1 MSGFA
6 EAEAHGAATIINAIA
21 TGRGAAF
28 GVSLWTK
35 ARVRLTD
42 DVGYVKAKI
51 ISDPTEDTL
60 LIKETALTVLHHFHV
75 KDKYGVDVE
84 TESNIPIARGMKS
97 SSVAA
102 NALILA
108 TVAAL
113 GAKLSDIE
121 VLNLSVEAAIKAKTT
136 ITGAFDDSCAS
147 FFGNIVI
154 TDNFKRRILKC
165 IDIEDNLEILF
176 QIPSK
181 KSYTY
186 TLDSSKMKCI
196 EPQVEVAFKEALLGN
211 YWTALTLN
219 GILYSTVL
227 GFDASIAVAALEAG
241 ALAAG
246 LSGKGPA
253 VVAVVQSDKAQ
264 DIMQAWHQYEG
275 RIVKTGVNTEKAKIT
290 RRE

>member
-35 ARVRLTD
+35 ARVKLTD

-51 ISDPTEDTL
+51 LSDPTEDTL
-60 LIKETALTVLHHFHV
+60 LIKETVLTVLHHFHL

-113 GAKLSDIE
+113 GAKLSDLE

-186 TLDSSKMKCI
+186 ALDSSKMKCI
-196 EPQVEVAFKEALLGN
+196 EPQVEVAFKEAFSGN

-253 VVAVVQSDKAQ
+253 VVAVVQNDKAQ
-264 DIMQAWHQYEG
+264 DIVHAWHQYEG
-275 RIVKTGVNTEKAKIT
+275 RIVKTGVNKEKAKVT

>member
-1 MSGFA
+1 MPGFA
-6 EAEAHGAATIINAIA
+6 EAKAHGAATIINAIA

-35 ARVRLTD
+35 ARVTLTD

-51 ISDPTEDTL
+51 LSDPTEDTL
-60 LIKETALTVLHHFHV
+60 LIKETVLTVLHQLHV
-75 KDKYGVDVE
+75 KEKYGADVE

-113 GAKLSDIE
+113 GVKLSDSE
-121 VLNLSVEAAIKAKTT
+121 VLNLSVDAAIKAKTT

-154 TDNFKRRILKC
+154 TDNFERTILKC
-165 IDIEDNLEILF
+165 ADIEDNLEILF
-176 QIPSK
+176 HIPSE

-186 TLDSSKMKCI
+186 ALDSNKMKCI
-196 EPQVEVAFKEALLGN
+196 APQVEVAFKEALSGN

-219 GILYSTVL
+219 GILYSAVL
-227 GFDASIAVAALEAG
+227 GFDASIAVTALEAG

-253 VVAVVQSDKAQ
+253 VVAVVHSDKAPH
-264 DIMQAWHQYEG
+264 IVNAWHQYEG
-275 RIVKTGVNTEKAKIT
+275 RIIKAGVNKQKAQVT